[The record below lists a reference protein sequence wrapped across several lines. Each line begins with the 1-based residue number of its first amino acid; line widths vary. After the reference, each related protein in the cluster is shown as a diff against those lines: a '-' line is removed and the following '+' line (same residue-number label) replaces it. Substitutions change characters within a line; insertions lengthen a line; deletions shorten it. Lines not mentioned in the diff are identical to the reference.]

1 MENFGYQEILAL
13 VGGIALFLFGMTI
26 MGDALERSA
35 GRQMKNILGKFT
47 SNPFKGFFLGLGVT
61 AVIQSSSA
69 TTVMLVGFVNSGL
82 MALASAIPVIMGANV
97 GTTVT
102 AWLLSLTGIEGESF
116 FVQIFKPTT
125 FTPVLAVIGV
135 ILFVFLK
142 GSKKKDIGLALLGF
156 SVLIFGMDAMSE
168 AVEGL
173 KNVPEFAELFIK
185 FKNPIL
191 GVLVGTLVT
200 AIIQSSSAS
209 VGILQ
214 ALAAT
219 GQVPFMSAIPIIMG
233 QNIGTC
239 VTAMISSVG
248 ANKNAKR
255 VAMVH
260 LYFNIIS
267 TVVLLSGFTVLNAI
281 FRFDEMLPAT
291 IDPMQ
296 IAVIHSIFN
305 ISATIMLLPFG
316 KLLGKLATITVR
328 DKKGSSEKTELFDER
343 LIATPSVAIGRTRT
357 VAGEMADISLSS
369 VKRAIAMLDGYSNAE
384 MNAVQ
389 KEEDRADILEDEIGS
404 YLLKISERELNYDDN
419 LEVTKLLHMI
429 GDLERLSDHAVN
441 LAESSLEMH
450 DKKVAFSES
459 AKREIDIMTAAVT
472 EILELATKSFKEND
486 LEAAK
491 AVEPLESV
499 IDGLQSD
506 IRLNHIA
513 RLKRN
518 ECTVELGFILSDLL
532 TNLERIA
539 DHCSNI
545 AGCTIEIA
553 HSNLG
558 MHKLTRDIKKGNA
571 DYDKLYES
579 YSEKYSLLPKLV

>member
-1 MENFGYQEILAL
+1 MGYQEILAL
-13 VGGIALFLFGMTI
+13 VGGIALFLFGMTV

-47 SNPFKGFFLGLGVT
+47 SNPVKGFLLGVT
-61 AVIQSSSA
+61 VTAIIQSSSA

-82 MALASAIPVIMGANV
+82 MTLASAIPVIMGANV
-97 GTTVT
+97 GTTIT
-102 AWLLSLTGIEGESF
+102 AWILSLSGLEGDSF
-116 FVQIFKPTT
+116 IVQIFKPST
-125 FTPVLAVIGV
+125 FTPILAVIGV
-135 ILFVFLK
+135 ILFVFIK
-142 GSKKKDIGLALLGF
+142 NARKKDIGLALLGF
-156 SVLIFGMDAMSE
+156 AVLIFGMDAMSD
-168 AVEGL
+168 AVSGL
-173 KNVPEFAELFIK
+173 KDVPEFTNLFTK

-191 GVLVGTLVT
+191 GVLVGAAVT
-200 AIIQSSSAS
+200 AILQSSSAS

-214 ALAAT
+214 ALVAT
-219 GQVPFMSAIPIIMG
+219 GRIPFISAIPIIMG

-267 TVVLLSGFTVLNAI
+267 TAVLLTAFTVCNYIFDIEALLPPYIDEVGIAI
-281 FRFDEMLPAT
+281 
-291 IDPMQ
+291 
-296 IAVIHSIFN
+296 VHSAFN
-305 ISATIMLLPFG
+305 ITATLMLLPFG
-316 KLLGKLATITVR
+316 RLLGKLATVTVR
-328 DKKGSSEKTELFDER
+328 DKSGTAEKTALFDER
-343 LIATPSVAIGRTRT
+343 LLATPAVAIDRAKA
-357 VAGEMADISLSS
+357 VASEMADLSLSS
-369 VKRAIAMLDGYSNAE
+369 VRRSVGMLDAYSTADME
-384 MNAVQ
+384 SVT
-389 KEEDRADILEDEIGS
+389 KDEDKADVLEDEIGS
-404 YLLKISERELNYDDN
+404 YLLKISGRELSAEDN

-441 LAESSLEMH
+441 LAESSREMYE
-450 DKKVAFSES
+450 KKVAFSDS
-459 AKREIDIMTAAVT
+459 AKRELDVMTSAVKEIIDIA
-472 EILELATKSFKEND
+472 LRSFKEND
-486 LEAAK
+486 VELAK
-491 AVEPLESV
+491 TVEPLETV
-499 IDGLQSD
+499 IDNLQSD

-545 AGCTIEIA
+545 AGCVIEIA
-553 HSNLG
+553 HSSLG
-558 MHKLTRDIKKGNA
+558 MHGYTRGVKGGSA
-571 DYDKLYES
+571 AYDELYEK

>member
-1 MENFGYQEILAL
+1 MGYQEILAL
-13 VGGIALFLFGMTI
+13 VGGIALFLFGMTV

-47 SNPFKGFFLGLGVT
+47 SNPVKGFLLGMTVT
-61 AVIQSSSA
+61 AIIQSSSA

-82 MALASAIPVIMGANV
+82 MTLTSTIPVIMGANV

-102 AWLLSLTGIEGESF
+102 AWILSLSGLEGDSF
-116 FVQIFKPTT
+116 IVQIFKPTT

-135 ILFVFLK
+135 IFFVFLK
-142 GSKKKDIGLALLGF
+142 NARKKDIGLALLGF
-156 SVLIFGMDAMSE
+156 SVLIFGMDAMSD
-168 AVEGL
+168 AVSGL
-173 KNVPEFAELFIK
+173 KDVPEFTSLFTK

-191 GVLVGTLVT
+191 GVLVGTVVT

-219 GQVPFMSAIPIIMG
+219 GQIPFISAIPIIMG

-267 TVVLLSGFTVLNAI
+267 TTVLLAAFTAFNYA
-281 FRFDEMLPAT
+281 FDIEVMLPQY
-291 IDPMQ
+291 IDGVG
-296 IAVIHSIFN
+296 IAIVHSAFN
-305 ISATIMLLPFG
+305 ITATLLLLPFG
-316 KLLGKLATITVR
+316 RLLGKLATITVR
-328 DKKGSSEKTELFDER
+328 DDSAASEKTALFDER
-343 LIATPSVAIGRTRT
+343 LLVTPAVAIDRAKA
-357 VAGEMADISLSS
+357 VSSDMADISLSS
-369 VKRAIAMLDGYSNAE
+369 VKRSIKMLDAYSSTDME
-384 MNAVQ
+384 SVS
-389 KEEDRADILEDEIGS
+389 KDEDKADVLEDEIGS
-404 YLLKISERELNYDDN
+404 YLLKISERDLSAENN
-419 LEVTKLLHMI
+419 LEVTKILHMI

-441 LAESSLEMH
+441 LAESSREMYE
-450 DKKVAFSES
+450 KKVAFSDS
-459 AKREIDIMTAAVT
+459 AKRELDVITSAVEEIIDVAIR
-472 EILELATKSFKEND
+472 SFKEND
-486 LEAAK
+486 VELAK
-491 AVEPLESV
+491 TVEPLETV
-499 IDGLQSD
+499 IDNLQTD

-518 ECTVELGFILSDLL
+518 ECTVELGFILSDIL
-532 TNLERIA
+532 TDLERIA

-545 AGCTIEIA
+545 AGCVIEIA
-553 HSNLG
+553 HSSLG
-558 MHKLTRDIKKGNA
+558 MHSYTRDVKGGSA
-571 DYDKLYES
+571 AYDDLYEK

>member
-1 MENFGYQEILAL
+1 MGIQEVLAL
-13 VGGIALFLFGMTI
+13 VGGIALFLFGMTV

-47 SNPFKGFFLGLGVT
+47 SNPVKGFLLGLAVT

-82 MALASAIPVIMGANV
+82 MTLSGAIPVIMGANV

-102 AWLLSLTGIEGESF
+102 AWILSLSGLEGSAWYI
-116 FVQIFKPTT
+116 QIFKPTN

-135 ILFVFLK
+135 VLFVFIK
-142 GSKKKDIGLALLGF
+142 NARKKDIGLALLGF
-156 SVLIFGMDAMSE
+156 AVLIFGMDSMSNAVSGLSESE
-168 AVEGL
+168 A
-173 KNVPEFAELFIK
+173 FASLFTK
-185 FKNPIL
+185 FENPIL
-191 GVLVGTLVT
+191 GVLAGTGVT

-214 ALAAT
+214 ALAVT
-219 GQVPFMSAIPIIMG
+219 GEVTFMSAVPIIMG

-239 VTAMISSVG
+239 VTAMISSIG

-267 TVVLLSGFTVLNAI
+267 TIILLSAFTA
-281 FRFDEMLPAT
+281 FDAVFDIEAMLPSPE
-291 IDPMQ
+291 IDAFG
-296 IAVIHSIFN
+296 IAIVHSAFN
-305 ISATIMLLPFG
+305 ITATAMLLPFG
-316 KLLGKLATITVR
+316 KLFGKLAVITVR
-328 DKKGSSEKTELFDER
+328 EKDGASEKNALFDER
-343 LIATPSVAIGRTRT
+343 LITIPSAAIARTKSVAE
-357 VAGEMADISLSS
+357 EMADISLSS
-369 VKRAIAMLDGYSNAE
+369 VKRAISMLDGYSSAE
-384 MNAVQ
+384 MTAVQ
-389 KEEDRADILEDEIGS
+389 KDEDRADVLEDEIGS
-404 YLLKISERELNYDDN
+404 YLLKISERELSSDDN

-450 DKKVAFSES
+450 DKKVSFSES
-459 AKREIDIMTAAVT
+459 AKRELDVMTSAVI
-472 EILELATKSFKEND
+472 EVLDLAIKSFKEND
-486 LEAAK
+486 LTAARS
-491 AVEPLESV
+491 VEPLESV
-499 IDGLQSD
+499 IDGLQAD

-545 AGCTIEIA
+545 AGCVIEIE
-553 HSNLG
+553 HSTLG
-558 MHKLTRDIKKGNA
+558 MHSYTKDVKEGNA
-571 DYDKLYES
+571 AYDKLYDL
-579 YSEKYSLLPKLV
+579 YSDKYSLLPRLV

>member
-1 MENFGYQEILAL
+1 MGYQEILAL
-13 VGGIALFLFGMTI
+13 VGGIALFLFGMTV

-47 SNPFKGFFLGLGVT
+47 SNPVKGFILGMTVT
-61 AVIQSSSA
+61 AIIQSSSA

-82 MALASAIPVIMGANV
+82 MTLTSAIPVIMGANV
-97 GTTVT
+97 GTTIT
-102 AWLLSLTGIEGESF
+102 AWILSLSGLEGDSF
-116 FVQIFKPTT
+116 IVQIFKPST
-125 FTPVLAVIGV
+125 FTPILAAIGV
-135 ILFVFLK
+135 ILFVFIK
-142 GSKKKDIGLALLGF
+142 NARKKDIGLALLGF
-156 SVLIFGMDAMSE
+156 AVLIFGMDAMSD
-168 AVEGL
+168 AVSGL
-173 KNVPEFAELFIK
+173 KNVPEFTNLFTK

-191 GVLVGTLVT
+191 GVLVGALVT

-219 GQVPFMSAIPIIMG
+219 GQIPFISAIPIIMG

-267 TVVLLSGFTVLNAI
+267 TVVLLAAFSVCDHV
-281 FRFDEMLPAT
+281 FDIEAMLPPY
-291 IDPMQ
+291 IDEVG
-296 IAVIHSIFN
+296 IAIVHSAFN
-305 ISATIMLLPFG
+305 ITATLILLPFG
-316 KLLGKLATITVR
+316 RLLGKLATITVR
-328 DKKGSSEKTELFDER
+328 DKSGTAEKTALFDER
-343 LIATPSVAIGRTRT
+343 LLATPAVAIDRTKA
-357 VAGEMADISLSS
+357 VAFEMADLSLSS
-369 VKRAIAMLDGYSNAE
+369 VKRSIGMLDAYSDSDME
-384 MNAVQ
+384 YVT
-389 KEEDRADILEDEIGS
+389 KDEDRADVLEDEIGS
-404 YLLKISERELNYDDN
+404 YLLKISGRELSAEDN

-441 LAESSLEMH
+441 LAESSREMYE
-450 DKKVAFSES
+450 KNVAFSDS
-459 AKREIDIMTAAVT
+459 AKRELDVMTDAVGEIIDIA
-472 EILELATKSFKEND
+472 LRSFKEND
-486 LEAAK
+486 VELAK
-491 AVEPLESV
+491 TVEPLETV
-499 IDGLQSD
+499 IDDLQSD

-545 AGCTIEIA
+545 AGCVIEIDR
-553 HSNLG
+553 SSLG
-558 MHKLTRDIKKGNA
+558 MHGYTRDVKGGSA
-571 DYDKLYES
+571 AYDELYEK